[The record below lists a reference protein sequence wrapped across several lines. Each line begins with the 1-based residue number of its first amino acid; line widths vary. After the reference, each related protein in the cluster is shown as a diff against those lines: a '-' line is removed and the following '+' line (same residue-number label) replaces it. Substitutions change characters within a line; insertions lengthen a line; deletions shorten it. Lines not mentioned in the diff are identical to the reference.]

1 MRLLVIDCET
11 TGLSPTNNQV
21 LTVGLL
27 LVEIRREEYDIIDSE
42 HIKIKHRVYHVSGIA
57 LKINK
62 INLEKH
68 HKEAIDIKEAC
79 KIINRFIEKYDLFET
94 PLLGHNIKFDIA
106 FIQNLYQETEEEF
119 NHCLEHI
126 DTWTIWNSLKQ
137 EGVIPFK
144 LKGSL
149 KVLAKYFQVSYK
161 GAHNALIDCKITLE
175 VYNSLLNVL
184 ENRTNPH
191 NHQY

>member
-42 HIKIKHRVYHVSGIA
+42 HLKIKHSVYKVSGLA

-62 INLEKH
+62 INLENH
-68 HKEAIDIKEAC
+68 HKEAIEIEKAC
-79 KIINRFIEKYDLFET
+79 TIINEFIKKYDLYET
-94 PLLGHNIKFDIA
+94 PLLGHNIKFDLA
-106 FIQNLYQETEEEF
+106 FIQNLYQGTEIEF

-126 DTWTIWNSLKQ
+126 DTWHIWNSLKQ
-137 EGVIPFK
+137 EGIIPFE

-161 GAHNALIDCKITLE
+161 GAHDALVDCKITTE
-175 VYNSLLNVL
+175 VYHSLLSIL
-184 ENRTNPH
+184 ENR
-191 NHQY
+191 

>member
-11 TGLSPTNNQV
+11 TGLSPTNNQI

-42 HIKIKHRVYHVSGIA
+42 HLKIKHRVYHVSGIA

-62 INLEKH
+62 INLKDH
-68 HKEAIDIKEAC
+68 HREAIDIEEAC
-79 KIINRFIEKYDLFET
+79 RIINQFIEKYDLYGT
-94 PLLGHNIKFDIA
+94 PLLGHNIKFDLA
-106 FIQNLYQETEEEF
+106 FIENLFSGTGKEF

-126 DTWTIWNSLKQ
+126 DTWHIWNSLKR
-137 EGVIPFK
+137 EGIIPFE
-144 LKGSL
+144 LKGNL

-161 GAHNALIDCKITLE
+161 GAHDALVDCKITTE
-175 VYNSLLNVL
+175 VYHNLLGVL
-184 ENRTNPH
+184 ENRN
-191 NHQY
+191 